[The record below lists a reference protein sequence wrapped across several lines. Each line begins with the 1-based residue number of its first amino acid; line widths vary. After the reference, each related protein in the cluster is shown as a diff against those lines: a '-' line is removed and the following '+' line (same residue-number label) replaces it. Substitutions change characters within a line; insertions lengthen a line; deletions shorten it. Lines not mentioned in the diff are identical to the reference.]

1 MPTQLQFT
9 RPYTQIIKGVAIL
22 FMLFLHVGGSDS
34 AWLAPMV
41 TLDDMSLTASW
52 HPSFVL
58 CVGIFTFMIGFGY
71 GFCRDKNL
79 TYALQHIWRLL
90 RVYWVVLMVFT
101 LPVIAITGGLSALT
115 AHGFNYIVQNF
126 LGVCEDWN
134 WYSWFV
140 YLFIFAMAVMPF
152 VGRLIDRR
160 PVPMAIASI
169 VFFYVCEAVIHQF
182 VPCWDTN
189 HWVHALFA
197 CCELMPTIIL
207 GYLFCRK
214 GWFIRISL
222 PRHWLVAVAALLL
235 IVLTFTLHSHW
246 GSIMGFSLYFFYAPM
261 VIFAILAIFNLYEL
275 PLLRRCLTALG
286 DASVWMWFLH
296 SLFFLPG
303 TRHFYQ
309 PLISWSGN
317 IWLAILSAIII
328 TYLAARILMCLESN
342 LISKK

>member
-1 MPTQLQFT
+1 MTQLQFT
-9 RPYTQIIKGVAIL
+9 RPYTQIIKGIAIL
-22 FMLFLHVGGSDS
+22 FMLILHVGGSGS
-34 AWLAPMV
+34 AWLVPMV
-41 TLDDMSLTASW
+41 PMDDMPLTASW

-58 CVGIFTFMIGFGY
+58 CVGIFTFMVGFGY

-79 TYALQHIWRLL
+79 AYALRHIWRLL
-90 RVYWVVLMVFT
+90 RVYWAVLLLFT
-101 LPVIAITGGLSALT
+101 LPVLAAGSGLGAITGLGIQ
-115 AHGFNYIVQNF
+115 GIIQNL
-126 LGVCEDWN
+126 LGVSEDWN

-140 YLFIFAMAVMPF
+140 SLFIFAMAVMPI

-160 PVPMAIASI
+160 PVPMTIAAII
-169 VFFYVCEAVIHQF
+169 FFYACEVLIHQF
-182 VPCWDTN
+182 VPSWNTN
-189 HWVHALFA
+189 PWINALLF
-197 CCELMPTIIL
+197 CCELMPTVIL
-207 GYLFCRK
+207 GYLFSRK
-214 GWFIRISL
+214 GWFTRISL
-222 PRHWLVAVAALLL
+222 PRHPLVPAGALLL
-235 IVLTFTLHSHW
+235 IMLAFALHSHW
-246 GSIMGFSLYFFYAPM
+246 PRVMGFSLYFVYAPM
-261 VIFAILAIFNLYEL
+261 VILGVLAIFNLFEL